1 MQNLKRGEIMKEN
14 NLPKILDIG
23 GIEYI
28 QKTEYDKAKKDIDN
42 IKQLVSSSIAGLNDF
57 LGTQVIAQNPKQIK
71 KEIKEAPKRE
81 GCYALRN
88 PKLKIRKSG
97 QREYHIIRMD
107 KTGNFWGKPNKKLIF
122 NIHDVMAI
130 NKRYSSQTSK
140 DDVAKMARDCQLP
153 VDTTYRIIY
162 NLDKNILKP
171 YIKEWLST
179 VNDIKIKTKKTLVQN
194 NPQKRKEMGIYS

>member
-1 MQNLKRGEIMKEN
+1 MKEN

-57 LGTQVIAQNPKQIK
+57 LVAQNPKQIK
-71 KEIKEAPKRE
+71 KEIKEAPKRK

-107 KTGNFWGKPNKKLIF
+107 KKGNFWGKPNKKLIF
-122 NIHDVMAI
+122 DIHDVMAI

-140 DDVAKMARDCQLP
+140 DDIAKMARDCQLP

-171 YIKEWLST
+171 YIKEWLSA
-179 VNDIKIKTKKTLVQN
+179 VNDIKIKTKKISVQN

>member
-1 MQNLKRGEIMKEN
+1 MKEN

-28 QKTEYDKAKKDIDN
+28 QKAEYDKAQKDIDS

-57 LGTQVIAQNPKQIK
+57 LVAQNPKQIK

-107 KTGNFWGKPNKKLIF
+107 KKGNFWGKPNKKLIF

-171 YIKEWLST
+171 YIKEWLSA
-179 VNDIKIKTKKTLVQN
+179 VNDIKIKTKKISVQN
-194 NPQKRKEMGIYS
+194 NPQRRKEMGIYS

>member
-28 QKTEYDKAKKDIDN
+28 QKTEYDKAQKDIDN

-57 LGTQVIAQNPKQIK
+57 LVAQNPKQIK
-71 KEIKEAPKRE
+71 KEIKEAPKRK

-122 NIHDVMAI
+122 DIHDVMAI

-153 VDTTYRIIY
+153 VDTIYRIIY

-171 YIKEWLST
+171 YIKEWLSA
-179 VNDIKIKTKKTLVQN
+179 VNDIKIKTKKISVQN

>member
-1 MQNLKRGEIMKEN
+1 MKEN

-28 QKTEYDKAKKDIDN
+28 QKTEYDKAQKDIDN

-57 LGTQVIAQNPKQIK
+57 LVAQNPKQIK
-71 KEIKEAPKRE
+71 KEIKEAPKRK

-122 NIHDVMAI
+122 DIHDVMAI

-140 DDVAKMARDCQLP
+140 DDIAKMARDCQLP
-153 VDTTYRIIY
+153 VDTIYRIIY

-171 YIKEWLST
+171 YIKEWLSA
-179 VNDIKIKTKKTLVQN
+179 VNDIKIKTKKISVQN

>member
-1 MQNLKRGEIMKEN
+1 MKEN

-28 QKTEYDKAKKDIDN
+28 QKAEYDKAQKDIDS

-57 LGTQVIAQNPKQIK
+57 LGAQVIAQKPKQIK

-122 NIHDVMAI
+122 DIHDVMAI
-130 NKRYSSQTSK
+130 NKRYNSQTSK
-140 DDVAKMARDCQLP
+140 DDIAKMARDCQLP

-171 YIKEWLST
+171 YIKEWLSA
-179 VNDIKIKTKKTLVQN
+179 VNDIKIKIKKISVQN

>member
-1 MQNLKRGEIMKEN
+1 MKEN

-28 QKTEYDKAKKDIDN
+28 QKTEYDKAQKDIDS

-57 LGTQVIAQNPKQIK
+57 LGAQVIAQKPKQIK

-122 NIHDVMAI
+122 DIHDVMAI

-140 DDVAKMARDCQLP
+140 DDIAKMARDCQLP
-153 VDTTYRIIY
+153 VDTIYRIIY

-171 YIKEWLST
+171 YIKEWLSS
-179 VNDIKIKTKKTLVQN
+179 VNDIKIKTKKISVQN

>member
-28 QKTEYDKAKKDIDN
+28 QKAEYDKAQKDIDS

-57 LGTQVIAQNPKQIK
+57 LGAQVIAQKPKQIK

-122 NIHDVMAI
+122 DIHDVMAI

-140 DDVAKMARDCQLP
+140 DDIAKMARDCQLP
-153 VDTTYRIIY
+153 VDTIYRIIY

-171 YIKEWLST
+171 YIKEWLSA
-179 VNDIKIKTKKTLVQN
+179 VNDIKIKTKKISVQN

>member
-1 MQNLKRGEIMKEN
+1 MKEN

-57 LGTQVIAQNPKQIK
+57 LGTQVIAQSVAQKPKQIK
-71 KEIKEAPKRE
+71 KEIKETTKRE

-107 KTGNFWGKPNKKLIF
+107 KTGNFWGKPNKKLIL

-130 NKRYSSQTSK
+130 NK
-140 DDVAKMARDCQLP
+140 
-153 VDTTYRIIY
+153 
-162 NLDKNILKP
+162 
-171 YIKEWLST
+171 
-179 VNDIKIKTKKTLVQN
+179 
-194 NPQKRKEMGIYS
+194 

>member
-28 QKTEYDKAKKDIDN
+28 QKAEYDKAKKDINN

-57 LGTQVIAQNPKQIK
+57 LVAQNPKQIK
-71 KEIKEAPKRE
+71 KEIKEAPKRK

-107 KTGNFWGKPNKKLIF
+107 KKGNFWGKPNKKLIF
-122 NIHDVMAI
+122 DIHDVMAI

-171 YIKEWLST
+171 YIKEWLSA
-179 VNDIKIKTKKTLVQN
+179 VNDIKIKTKKISVQN

>member
-1 MQNLKRGEIMKEN
+1 MKEN

-57 LGTQVIAQNPKQIK
+57 LVAQNPKQIK

-107 KTGNFWGKPNKKLIF
+107 KKGNFWGKPNKKLIF
-122 NIHDVMAI
+122 DIHDVMAI

-140 DDVAKMARDCQLP
+140 DDIAKMARDCQLP

-171 YIKEWLST
+171 YIKEWLSA
-179 VNDIKIKTKKTLVQN
+179 VNDIKIKTKKTSVQN
-194 NPQKRKEMGIYS
+194 NPQKRKEMSIYS

>member
-1 MQNLKRGEIMKEN
+1 MKEN

-28 QKTEYDKAKKDIDN
+28 QKTEYDKAQKDIDN

-57 LGTQVIAQNPKQIK
+57 LVAQNPKQIK
-71 KEIKEAPKRE
+71 KEIKEAPKRK

-107 KTGNFWGKPNKKLIF
+107 KKGNFWGKPNKKLIF
-122 NIHDVMAI
+122 DIHDVMAI

-140 DDVAKMARDCQLP
+140 DDIAKMARDCQLP
-153 VDTTYRIIY
+153 VDTIYRIIY

-171 YIKEWLST
+171 YIKEWLSA
-179 VNDIKIKTKKTLVQN
+179 VNDIKIKTKKISVQN

>member
-1 MQNLKRGEIMKEN
+1 MKEN

-28 QKTEYDKAKKDIDN
+28 QKEEYDKAQKDIDN

-57 LGTQVIAQNPKQIK
+57 LVAQNPKQIK

-107 KTGNFWGKPNKKLIF
+107 KKGNFWGKPNKKLIF
-122 NIHDVMAI
+122 DIHDVMAI

-140 DDVAKMARDCQLP
+140 DDIAKMARDCQLP
-153 VDTTYRIIY
+153 VDTIYRIIY

-171 YIKEWLST
+171 YIKEWLSA
-179 VNDIKIKTKKTLVQN
+179 VNDIKIKTKKISVQN

>member
-1 MQNLKRGEIMKEN
+1 MQEN

-28 QKTEYDKAKKDIDN
+28 QKTEYDKAQKDIDN

-57 LGTQVIAQNPKQIK
+57 LVAQNPKQIK

-107 KTGNFWGKPNKKLIF
+107 KKGNFWGKPNKKLIF
-122 NIHDVMAI
+122 DIHDVMAI

-140 DDVAKMARDCQLP
+140 DDIAKMARDCQLP
-153 VDTTYRIIY
+153 VDTIYRIIY

-171 YIKEWLST
+171 YIKEWLSA
-179 VNDIKIKTKKTLVQN
+179 VNDIKIKTKKISVQN

>member
-1 MQNLKRGEIMKEN
+1 MKEN

-28 QKTEYDKAKKDIDN
+28 QKTEYDKAKKDINN

-57 LGTQVIAQNPKQIK
+57 LVAQNPKQIK
-71 KEIKEAPKRE
+71 KEIKEAPKRKS
-81 GCYALRN
+81 CYALRN

-107 KTGNFWGKPNKKLIF
+107 KKGNFWGKPNKKLIF
-122 NIHDVMAI
+122 DIHDVMAI

-140 DDVAKMARDCQLP
+140 DDIAKMARDCQLP
-153 VDTTYRIIY
+153 VDTIYRIIY

-171 YIKEWLST
+171 YIKEWLSA
-179 VNDIKIKTKKTLVQN
+179 VNDIKIKTKKISVQN

>member
-1 MQNLKRGEIMKEN
+1 MKEN

-28 QKTEYDKAKKDIDN
+28 QKTEYDKAQKDIDN

-57 LGTQVIAQNPKQIK
+57 LVAQNPKQIK
-71 KEIKEAPKRE
+71 KEIKEAPKRKS
-81 GCYALRN
+81 CYALRN
-88 PKLKIRKSG
+88 SKLKIRKSG

-107 KTGNFWGKPNKKLIF
+107 KKGNFWGKPNKKLIF
-122 NIHDVMAI
+122 DIHDVMAI

-140 DDVAKMARDCQLP
+140 DDIAKMARDCQLP
-153 VDTTYRIIY
+153 VDTIYRIIY

-171 YIKEWLST
+171 YIKEWLSA
-179 VNDIKIKTKKTLVQN
+179 VNDIKIKTKKISVQN

>member
-1 MQNLKRGEIMKEN
+1 MKEN

-28 QKTEYDKAKKDIDN
+28 QKEEYDKAKKDIDN

-107 KTGNFWGKPNKKLIF
+107 KKGNFWGKPNKKLIF
-122 NIHDVMAI
+122 DIHDVMAI

-140 DDVAKMARDCQLP
+140 DDIAKMARDCQLP
-153 VDTTYRIIY
+153 VDTIYRIIY

-171 YIKEWLST
+171 YIKEWLSA
-179 VNDIKIKTKKTLVQN
+179 VNDIKIKTKKISVQN
-194 NPQKRKEMGIYS
+194 NSQKRKEMGIYS

>member
-1 MQNLKRGEIMKEN
+1 MKES

-57 LGTQVIAQNPKQIK
+57 LVAQNPKQIK

-107 KTGNFWGKPNKKLIF
+107 KKGNFWGKPNKKLIF
-122 NIHDVMAI
+122 DIHDVMAI

-140 DDVAKMARDCQLP
+140 DDIAKMARDCQLP
-153 VDTTYRIIY
+153 VDTIYRIIY

-171 YIKEWLST
+171 YIKEWLSA
-179 VNDIKIKTKKTLVQN
+179 VNDIKIKTKKISVQN

>member
-1 MQNLKRGEIMKEN
+1 MKES

-28 QKTEYDKAKKDIDN
+28 QKEEYDKAKKDIDN

-57 LGTQVIAQNPKQIK
+57 LGAQVIVQNPKQIK

-81 GCYALRN
+81 DCYALRN

-97 QREYHIIRMD
+97 QREYHIIIMD
-107 KTGNFWGKPNKKLIF
+107 KIGNFWGKPNKKLIF

-162 NLDKNILKP
+162 NLDKKIFKP
-171 YIKEWLST
+171 YIKEWLSA
-179 VNDIKIKTKKTLVQN
+179 VNDIKIKTKKISVQN
-194 NPQKRKEMGIYS
+194 NPQKREEMGIYS

>member
-28 QKTEYDKAKKDIDN
+28 QKTEYDKAKKDINN

-81 GCYALRN
+81 DCYALRN

-107 KTGNFWGKPNKKLIF
+107 KKGNFWGKPNKKLIF
-122 NIHDVMAI
+122 DIHDVMAI

-140 DDVAKMARDCQLP
+140 DDVAKLSITSRH
-153 VDTTYRIIY
+153 
-162 NLDKNILKP
+162 NL
-171 YIKEWLST
+171 
-179 VNDIKIKTKKTLVQN
+179 
-194 NPQKRKEMGIYS
+194 

>member
-28 QKTEYDKAKKDIDN
+28 QKTEYDKAQKDIDN

-57 LGTQVIAQNPKQIK
+57 LVAQNPKQIK

-81 GCYALRN
+81 GRYALRN

-107 KTGNFWGKPNKKLIF
+107 KKGNFWGKPNKKLIF
-122 NIHDVMAI
+122 DIHDVMAI

-140 DDVAKMARDCQLP
+140 DDIAKMARDCQLP
-153 VDTTYRIIY
+153 VDTIYRIIY

-171 YIKEWLST
+171 YIKEWLSA
-179 VNDIKIKTKKTLVQN
+179 VNDIKIKTKKISVQN

>member
-1 MQNLKRGEIMKEN
+1 MKEN

-28 QKTEYDKAKKDIDN
+28 QKTEYDKAQKDIDN

-57 LGTQVIAQNPKQIK
+57 LVAQNPKQIK

-81 GCYALRN
+81 GCYSLRN

-122 NIHDVMAI
+122 DIHDVMAI

-140 DDVAKMARDCQLP
+140 DDIAKMARDCQLP

-171 YIKEWLST
+171 YIKEWLSS
-179 VNDIKIKTKKTLVQN
+179 VNDIKIKTKKISVQN

>member
-1 MQNLKRGEIMKEN
+1 MKEN

-28 QKTEYDKAKKDIDN
+28 QKTEYDKAKKDINN

-57 LGTQVIAQNPKQIK
+57 LVAQNPKQIK
-71 KEIKEAPKRE
+71 KEIKEATKRE

-171 YIKEWLST
+171 YIKEWLSS
-179 VNDIKIKTKKTLVQN
+179 VNDIKIKTKKISVQN

>member
-1 MQNLKRGEIMKEN
+1 MKEN

-57 LGTQVIAQNPKQIK
+57 LVAQNPKQIK
-71 KEIKEAPKRE
+71 KEIKEAPKRK

-162 NLDKNILKP
+162 NLDKNIFKP
-171 YIKEWLST
+171 YIKEWLSA
-179 VNDIKIKTKKTLVQN
+179 VNDIKIKTKKTSVQN
-194 NPQKRKEMGIYS
+194 NPQKRKEMSIYS

>member
-1 MQNLKRGEIMKEN
+1 MKES

-57 LGTQVIAQNPKQIK
+57 LGAQVIAQKPKQIK

-107 KTGNFWGKPNKKLIF
+107 KIGNFWGKPNKKLIF

-162 NLDKNILKP
+162 NLDKKIFKP
-171 YIKEWLST
+171 YIKEWLSA
-179 VNDIKIKTKKTLVQN
+179 VNDIKIKTKKISVQN
-194 NPQKRKEMGIYS
+194 NPQKREEMGIYS

>member
-1 MQNLKRGEIMKEN
+1 MQEN

-28 QKTEYDKAKKDIDN
+28 QKTEYDKAQKDIDN

-57 LGTQVIAQNPKQIK
+57 LVAQNPKQIK
-71 KEIKEAPKRE
+71 KEIKEAHKRE

-122 NIHDVMAI
+122 NIHDVKAI

-140 DDVAKMARDCQLP
+140 DDIAKMARDCQLP
-153 VDTTYRIIY
+153 VDTIYRIIY
-162 NLDKNILKP
+162 NLDKNIFKP
-171 YIKEWLST
+171 YIKEWLSA
-179 VNDIKIKTKKTLVQN
+179 VNDIKIKTKKISVQN
-194 NPQKRKEMGIYS
+194 NPQKRKEMGICS

>member
-1 MQNLKRGEIMKEN
+1 MQEN

-28 QKTEYDKAKKDIDN
+28 QKTEYDKAQKDIDN

-57 LGTQVIAQNPKQIK
+57 LVAQNPKQIK

-107 KTGNFWGKPNKKLIF
+107 KKGNFWGKPNKKLIF
-122 NIHDVMAI
+122 DIHDVMAI

-140 DDVAKMARDCQLP
+140 DDIAKMARDCQLP
-153 VDTTYRIIY
+153 VDTIYRIIY
-162 NLDKNILKP
+162 NLDKNIFKP
-171 YIKEWLST
+171 YIKEWLSA
-179 VNDIKIKTKKTLVQN
+179 VNDIKIKTKKIAVQN
-194 NPQKRKEMGIYS
+194 NPQMRKEMGICS